1 MASLG
6 GLVMLMT
13 AMKPNHVNNYLDDGD
28 ARFISEMQLFPLQAR
43 KHLKA
48 GPAVTLESLS
58 TNWMSEFHLLM
69 LMCLDTEQQIMLTLT
84 RQKGPSQRS
93 KKVWQE

>member
-1 MASLG
+1 MASLV

-13 AMKPNHVNNYLDDGD
+13 AMKPNHVNNYFDDGD
-28 ARFISEMQLFPLQAR
+28 ARFISEMQLFPLEPR
-43 KHLKA
+43 KCLKA

-69 LMCLDTEQQIMLTLT
+69 LMCLDTSQQIMLTLT
-84 RQKGPSQRS
+84 RQKARAGGT
-93 KKVWQE
+93 KKPWQD

>member
-1 MASLG
+1 
-6 GLVMLMT
+6 MLMT
-13 AMKPNHVNNYLDDGD
+13 AMKPNHVNNYFDDGD
-28 ARFISEMQLFPLQAR
+28 ARFISEMQLFPLEPR
-43 KHLKA
+43 KCLKA
-48 GPAVTLESLS
+48 SPAVTLESLS

>member
-1 MASLG
+1 
-6 GLVMLMT
+6 MLMT
-13 AMKPNHVNNYLDDGD
+13 AMKPNHVNNYFDDGD

-69 LMCLDTEQQIMLTLT
+69 LMCLDTNHADFDPAKRPGPEG
-84 RQKGPSQRS
+84 QKILAGMIRVDSSQ
-93 KKVWQE
+93 